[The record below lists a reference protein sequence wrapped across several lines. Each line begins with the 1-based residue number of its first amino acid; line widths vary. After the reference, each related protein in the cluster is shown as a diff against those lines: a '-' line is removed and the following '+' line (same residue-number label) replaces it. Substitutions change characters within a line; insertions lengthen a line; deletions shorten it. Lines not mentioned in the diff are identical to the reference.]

1 MTKRTGAQALV
12 QTLIAEGV
20 DTVFGYPGGSIMPA
34 YDALYDNKHRLRH
47 VLVRHEQG
55 AAHAAEGYAQA
66 TGKVGVCIA
75 TSGPGATNLLTGIA
89 NAMMDSTPIVC
100 ITGQVAEAL
109 LGTDAFQESPVIG
122 MATPVTKWCT
132 QVMSAD
138 EIPAAVRR
146 AFKIA
151 STGRPGPVLVD
162 IAKNALI
169 DTCTVSIAAV
179 AGEERQARTLVPDA
193 GRIREAAALLNNAK
207 RPFVLAGHGVLI
219 AGAQEELRAFVE
231 KGDYPFASTLLGL
244 GAVPAAHPQNTGMLG
259 MHGNYAAN
267 LLTNEADVILAIGMR
282 FDDRVTGKVSA
293 YAPQA
298 KIIHVDIDPA
308 EINKIVTPAVSIQ
321 SDAKAALV
329 ALLPLIEKRSHAAW
343 HARFS
348 QLDEHEEREVRA
360 DALKP
365 SDSSLTMAEVIRVL
379 ENETQGAAILVSDV
393 GQHQMM
399 AARYYRLASEGQFI
413 TSGGLGTMGFSLPA
427 AIGAQVGRRDK
438 QVVAVMGDGSAQMNI
453 QELGTIMQE
462 KVPVKII
469 ILNNGYLGMVRQW
482 QELFFDKRYSSVEMQ
497 SPDFVALAA
506 AYGIQ
511 GRCVSAREE
520 LEGAVHACVMAP
532 SAYLLEVRVRA
543 EENVFPMI
551 PGGGALA
558 DIRLK

>member
-34 YDALYDNKHRLRH
+34 YDALYDEKHVLRH
-47 VLVRHEQG
+47 VMVRHEQG

-66 TGKVGVCIA
+66 TGKVGVCVA

-132 QVMSAD
+132 QVTSAD
-138 EIPAAVRR
+138 EIPDALRR
-146 AFKIA
+146 AFRIA
-151 STGRPGPVLVD
+151 QAGRPGPVLVD

-169 DTCTVSIAAV
+169 DVCAPDSAGPASTRAV
-179 AGEERQARTLVPDA
+179 GPKFAPDMD
-193 GRIREAAALLNNAK
+193 GIRAAAALLNSAQ
-207 RPFVLAGHGVLI
+207 RPYVLVGHGVLI

-244 GAVPAAHPQNTGMLG
+244 GALPAAHPLSMGMLG

-298 KIIHVDIDPA
+298 KIIHIDIDAA
-308 EINKIVTPAVSIQ
+308 EIRKIVTPEISIH
-321 SDAKAALV
+321 SDAKAALI
-329 ALLPLIEKRSHAAW
+329 ALLPLIEKAHHAAW
-343 HARFS
+343 HERFTE
-348 QLDEHEEREVRA
+348 LDEHEEREVRTE
-360 DALKP
+360 ALKP
-365 SDSSLTMAEVIRVL
+365 TEQSLTMAEVIRTL
-379 ENETQGAAILVSDV
+379 EGETHGGAILVSDV

-427 AIGAQVGRRDK
+427 AIGAQVGRMDK
-438 QVVAVMGDGSAQMNI
+438 QVIAVMGDGSAQMNI

-506 AYGIQ
+506 AYGIA
-511 GRCVSAREE
+511 GACVSARED
-520 LEGAVHACVMAP
+520 LEAAIHACVKAP

-551 PGGGALA
+551 PGGGAIA